1 MQGITRG
8 LDLRLT
14 QLTRFA
20 DTPQTIDLNNISR
33 IALDLPLRRLFDYRI
48 PEGAPAPLPGSR
60 VRVPFG
66 RRSLIGVVIENTGE
80 SSVPEAKLRPIA
92 AVVDAVPVLDA
103 PLLALVRWASDYY
116 HHPIGEVIASSLPKA
131 LRAGAGAVALQMLW
145 RVTRSGGEALADGRL
160 ARSPAQRQVLE
171 FLARHDPVRQ
181 DALAQHLP
189 RWRPAATA
197 LLKQGWVQCETV
209 AAPALSNPAA
219 TTAPRACGSAPT
231 LTPEQLEAVTRIG
244 ATLREFSTYVLHGLT
259 GSGKTEVYLQVIQQ
273 VLAAG
278 GRALVLVP
286 EIGLTPQL
294 VRRFEERFDVPL
306 AVLHSALTD
315 TERLSAWRGAASG
328 AARIVVGTRSAVFA
342 PVPQLG
348 IIIVDEEHD
357 ASLKQHEGGFHYSA
371 RDLALVRAQRAQVP
385 VILGSATPS
394 LETLHN
400 VITGRYQR
408 LSLPRRAGQAQPPR
422 LAVVDLRAHAVT
434 AGIATPVVQ
443 AIERHLAAHGQ
454 VLIFLNRRGYAPT
467 LLCTACGWVAPCT
480 DCDARLTVHQ
490 RSGRL
495 RCHHCGADA
504 PLPKQCPQCGFEVRP
519 VGQGTERVEER
530 LRELFP
536 HAPLVR
542 VDRDVVRGQGDM
554 DAALDSINSGAA
566 RILVGTQMITKG
578 HDFQNMTL
586 VVVLN
591 ADQGLFS
598 TDFRAAERLAQT
610 IVQVAGRAGRGS
622 RPGEVLIQT
631 AYPEHPL
638 LQVLIN
644 EGYDGFARAALAERE
659 ASAWPPFSRLA
670 VVRASATTAPA
681 ALEFLTEARRL
692 AGAPRAVKLL
702 GPVPAAMARRAG
714 RFHSQLLLESPERNA
729 LHRLLDDWL
738 EQVGELPGA
747 HRVRWA
753 LDVDPIDL
761 F

>member
-1 MQGITRG
+1 M
-8 LDLRLT
+8 
-14 QLTRFA
+14 
-20 DTPQTIDLNNISR
+20 NNISR
-33 IALDLPLRRLFDYRI
+33 IALDVPLRRLFDYLI
-48 PEGAPAPLPGSR
+48 PVGAAAPPPGSR

-66 RRSLIGVVIENTGE
+66 RRSLVGVVVENAFE
-80 SSVPEAKLRPIA
+80 SSVPEAKLKPISGL
-92 AVVDAVPVLDA
+92 VDAVPVLDA
-103 PLLALVRWASDYY
+103 ALLALVRWASDYY
-116 HHPIGEVIASSLPKA
+116 HHPIGEVIASALPKA
-131 LRAGAGAVALQMLW
+131 LRAGASPVALETVW
-145 RVTRSGGEALADGRL
+145 RPTQSGRAALAQGRL
-160 ARSPAQRQVLE
+160 ARAPAQRQLLE
-171 FLARHDPVRQ
+171 WVIQHDPLRQ
-181 DALAQHLP
+181 DALALHLP

-197 LLKQGWVQCETV
+197 LLKQDWIRCAATAAHVHTDLGASSAP
-209 AAPALSNPAA
+209 AAPGI
-219 TTAPRACGSAPT
+219 APP
-231 LTPEQLEAVTRIG
+231 LTPEQAQAVACIG
-244 ATLREFSTYVLHGLT
+244 AALGGFSTFVLHGLT
-259 GSGKTEVYLQVIQQ
+259 GSGKTEVYLQVIQT

-278 GRALVLVP
+278 RRALVLVP

-294 VRRFEERFDVPL
+294 VRRFEERFKTPL

-315 TERLSAWRGAASG
+315 GERLGAWRNAASG

-342 PVPQLG
+342 PVPELG

-385 VILGSATPS
+385 VVLGSATPS
-394 LETLHN
+394 LETLQN
-400 VITGRYQR
+400 VVTGRYQR
-408 LSLPRRAGQAQPPR
+408 LALPRRADQAQPPR
-422 LAVVDLRAHAVT
+422 LAVVDLRGHAVA
-434 AGIATPVVQ
+434 AGLATPVVQ
-443 AIERHLAAHGQ
+443 AIERHLAADGQ
-454 VLIFLNRRGYAPT
+454 VLVYLNRRGYAPT
-467 LLCTACGWVAPCT
+467 LLCTACGWVAPCA

-495 RCHHCGADA
+495 RCHHCGADS

-530 LRELFP
+530 LRELFAQ
-536 HAPLVR
+536 APLVR

-554 DAALDSINSGAA
+554 DAAMHSVNSGAA

-622 RPGEVLIQT
+622 RAGEVLIQT

-638 LQVLIN
+638 LQMLMS
-644 EGYDGFARAALAERE
+644 EGYDGFARAALAER
-659 ASAWPPFSRLA
+659 AAAAWPPFSRLA
-670 VVRASATTAPA
+670 VVRASAPSARD
-681 ALEFLTEARRL
+681 ALDFLTAARRL
-692 AGAPRAVKLL
+692 AGAPRGVKLL

-714 RFHSQLLLESPERNA
+714 RYHSQLLLESPDRNA
-729 LHRLLDDWL
+729 LHRLLGAWI
-738 EQVGELPGA
+738 EQLGALPGA

>member
-1 MQGITRG
+1 MQVITRG

-14 QLTRFA
+14 HLTRFA
-20 DTPQTIDLNNISR
+20 DISQAIDLNNISR
-33 IALDLPLRRLFDYRI
+33 IALDVPLRRLFDYLI
-48 PEGAPAPLPGSR
+48 PAGAAAPLPGSR

-66 RRSLIGVVIENTGE
+66 RRSLIGVVVENACE
-80 SSVPEAKLRPIA
+80 SSVPEAKLKPIA
-92 AVVDAVPVLDA
+92 ALVDTAPVLDA

-116 HHPIGEVIASSLPKA
+116 HHPIGEVIAAALPKA
-131 LRAGAGAVALQMLW
+131 LRAGASPVALETFW
-145 RVTRSGGEALADGRL
+145 RATQPGRAALAEERL
-160 ARSPAQRQVLE
+160 GRSPAQRQVLE
-171 FLARHDPVRQ
+171 LVVQHDPIRQ
-181 DALAQHLP
+181 DTLAQHLP
-189 RWRPAATA
+189 RWRAAATA
-197 LLKQGWVQCETV
+197 LRKRGWIHCEAV
-209 AAPALSNPAA
+209 AAQVLADLPAPSAPAA
-219 TTAPRACGSAPT
+219 PGLAPP
-231 LTPEQLEAVTRIG
+231 LTPEQAQAVSSIG
-244 ATLREFSTYVLHGLT
+244 AALAGFSTFVLHGLT

-278 GRALVLVP
+278 RRALVLVP

-294 VRRFEERFDVPL
+294 VRRFAERFHAPL

-315 TERLSAWRGAASG
+315 TERLSAWRNAASG

-342 PVPQLG
+342 PVPDLG

-385 VILGSATPS
+385 VVLGSATPS
-394 LETLHN
+394 LETLQN
-400 VITGRYQR
+400 VVAGRYQR

-434 AGIATPVVQ
+434 AGLASPVVQ
-443 AIERHLAAHGQ
+443 AIERHLAADGQ
-454 VLIFLNRRGYAPT
+454 VLVYLNRRGYAPT
-467 LLCTACGWVAPCT
+467 LLCTACGWVAPCA

-495 RCHHCGADA
+495 RCHHCGADS
-504 PLPKQCPQCGFEVRP
+504 PLPKHCPQCGFEVRP

-530 LRELFP
+530 LRELFAQ
-536 HAPLVR
+536 APLVR

-554 DAALDSINSGAA
+554 DAAMHSINSGAA

-622 RPGEVLIQT
+622 RAGEVLIQT

-638 LQVLIN
+638 LQTLLS
-644 EGYDGFARAALAERE
+644 EGYDGFARTALAERE

-670 VVRASATTAPA
+670 VVRASATSARD
-681 ALEFLTEARRL
+681 ALDFLTQARHL
-692 AGAPRAVKLL
+692 AGAPRGVKLL

-714 RFHSQLLLESPERNA
+714 RYHSQLLLESPDRHA
-729 LHRLLDDWL
+729 LHRLLGDWL
-738 EQVGELPGA
+738 EQIGELPGA